1 MRLVNFKVALDMHL
15 SKNNHLTDC
24 CFKTPWYSWSQNSKY
39 SLSFPFLFVTL
50 IKPIKK
56 VSHYIFY
63 INTNIFTESI
73 VGITCSYVCKVEGET
88 CNENILISL
97 QEFSSNRIVFS
108 NHSVCVVDNQ
118 TDAVFP
124 GNLIL
129 GKYLIN
135 CSKYTLSSETIST
148 RC

>member
-1 MRLVNFKVALDMHL
+1 M
-15 SKNNHLTDC
+15 
-24 CFKTPWYSWSQNSKY
+24 
-39 SLSFPFLFVTL
+39 
-50 IKPIKK
+50 
-56 VSHYIFY
+56 
-63 INTNIFTESI
+63 
-73 VGITCSYVCKVEGET
+73 GITCSYVCKVEGET
-88 CNENILISL
+88 FNENILISL

-108 NHSVCVVDNQ
+108 NHSVSVVDNQ
-118 TDAVFP
+118 TYAVFP